1 MNTWSSGEAEW
12 SPVSAASVLQ
22 CLVAAAS
29 NKTKYMAKP
38 AVYDASAI
46 QALKGLEP
54 VRRMPGMYTH
64 TVHPLHVVQ
73 EAIDNAV
80 DEALA
85 GYGKKITVTVHKDGS
100 VEVEDEGRG
109 IPVDIH
115 PVEKKPAVEVAFT
128 MLHADGKFPRS
139 GDGVY
144 HISGG
149 LHGVGVAVSNALS
162 KRCEVTVFRDGQK
175 HTIAF
180 EGGELKQKLRSEKI
194 KERRTGTI
202 VRLWPDAKYFDSPN
216 IPLGELEHLVRSK
229 AYLLPGLTMVLD
241 IEGKD
246 KKTWKYERGMTQY
259 FDFMLAG
266 RELAAPLF
274 TGERFFDEKSL
285 TGISDIDPGEGA
297 SWAIGWVADGD
308 TFTDSH
314 VNLIP
319 TRSGGTHEAGF
330 RAGVFEALA
339 AFIDTR
345 ALAPKGVKVIADDL
359 WQRACF
365 TLSARI
371 VRTQFHGQTK
381 EKLTTRHAA
390 KLLEM
395 CVRDPFELWLSQHPE
410 EGKKIVELTIEQAL
424 ARLSKGKKVERKKS
438 SGIATLPGK
447 LVDCASGDVTRN
459 ELFLVEGDSAGGS
472 AKEARDK
479 ETQAIL
485 PLRGKVLNT
494 MSKDSRTVLANKE
507 LQAIATAIGVDP
519 HGSNDNPDLGGLRYG
534 KVVVM
539 TDADVDGGHI
549 QALLLTFFFM
559 HAPKLVG
566 AGHLYVAQPPLYKVE
581 VASQGKGK
589 PSRRLYCLDDDE
601 LAEVLAQL
609 RKENVRDG
617 SWEISRFKGLG
628 EMSPEQLWETT
639 MNPDTRR
646 LVRMEL
652 DAKELKKARAT
663 FELLMDSGEA
673 EGRRNWMREH
683 WKTVEA
689 DV

>member
-1 MNTWSSGEAEW
+1 
-12 SPVSAASVLQ
+12 
-22 CLVAAAS
+22 
-29 NKTKYMAKP
+29 MAKQP
-38 AVYDASAI
+38 AYDASAI

-64 TVHPLHVVQ
+64 TVHPLHIVQ

-80 DEALA
+80 DEAL
-85 GYGKKITVTVHKDGS
+85 GGHGNRISVRVFKDGS

-109 IPVDIH
+109 IPVDMH
-115 PVEKKPAVEVAFT
+115 PVEKRPAVEVAFG
-128 MLHADGKFPRS
+128 MLHAGGKFSRS
-139 GDGVY
+139 GAGVY

-162 KRCEVTVFRDGQK
+162 KRLEVTVYRDG
-175 HTIAF
+175 HRHSVAF
-180 EGGELKQKLRSEKI
+180 EGGELKQKLKSEKI
-194 KERRTGTI
+194 KGRRTGTV
-202 VRLWPDAKYFDSPN
+202 VRLWPDPKYFDAPG
-216 IPLGELEHLVRSK
+216 IPMAELEHLVRSK
-229 AYLLPGLTMVLD
+229 AYLLPGLTTVLEV
-241 IEGKD
+241 EGKES
-246 KKTWKYERGMTQY
+246 KSWNYERGMAQY

-266 RELAAPLF
+266 RELVAPLF
-274 TGERFFDEKSL
+274 SGERYFSE
-285 TGISDIDPGEGA
+285 TNIPDIEPGEGA
-297 SWAIGWVADGD
+297 AWAVGWVAEGEV
-308 TFTDSH
+308 FADSH

-330 RAGVFEALA
+330 RAGVFDALGAFMEA
-339 AFIDTR
+339 R
-345 ALAPKGVKVIADDL
+345 ALAPKGVKLIADDL
-359 WQRACF
+359 WARACF

-390 KLLEM
+390 RLLEL
-395 CVRDPFELWLSQHPE
+395 CVKDAFELWLNEHPE
-410 EGKKIVELTIEQAL
+410 QGKKIAELAVEQAM
-424 ARLSKGKKVERKKS
+424 ARLAKGKKVERKKS

-447 LVDCASGDVTRN
+447 LVDCASGDVSRN

-479 ETQAIL
+479 EAQALL

-519 HGSNDNPDLGGLRYG
+519 HGPDDAPDLSGLRYG
-534 KVVVM
+534 KVILM

-559 HAPKLVG
+559 HAPKLVE
-566 AGHLYVAQPPLYKVE
+566 AGHVYVARPPLFKVE
-581 VASQGKGK
+581 VPAQGKGK
-589 PSRRLYCLDDDE
+589 PPRRLYCLDEEE
-601 LAEVLAQL
+601 LEEALAAL
-609 RKENVRDG
+609 KKEKVKEG

-646 LVRMEL
+646 LVRMQLE
-652 DAKELKKARAT
+652 ASQLKQARQT

-683 WKTVEA
+683 WKSVEA

>member
-1 MNTWSSGEAEW
+1 
-12 SPVSAASVLQ
+12 
-22 CLVAAAS
+22 
-29 NKTKYMAKP
+29 MARRQ
-38 AVYDASAI
+38 VYDASAI

-73 EAIDNAV
+73 EVIDNAI
-80 DEALA
+80 DEALG
-85 GYGKKITVTVHKDGS
+85 GYGKRITVSVFKDGS
-100 VEVEDEGRG
+100 VEVADEGRG
-109 IPVDIH
+109 IPVDMH
-115 PVEKKPAVEVAFT
+115 PVEKKPAVEVAFS
-128 MLHADGKFPRS
+128 MLHAGGKFAKS
-139 GDGVY
+139 GEGVY

-162 KRCEVTVFRDGQK
+162 KRLEVSVFRGGHK
-175 HTIAF
+175 HTLAF
-180 EGGELKQKLRSEKI
+180 EGGELKQKLKSERARD
-194 KERRTGTI
+194 RRATGTV
-202 VRLWPDAKYFDSPN
+202 VRLWPDPKYFDSPS
-216 IPLGELEHLVRSK
+216 IPMAELEHLVRSK
-229 AYLLPGLTMVLD
+229 AYLLPGLTTVLRV
-241 IEGKD
+241 EGKED
-246 KKTWKYERGMTQY
+246 KTWKYERGMAQY
-259 FDFMLAG
+259 FEFMLAG
-266 RELAAPLF
+266 RVLVAPLF
-274 TGERFFDEKSL
+274 AGERFFDDKAAAEF
-285 TGISDIDPGEGA
+285 SDIEPGEGA
-297 SWAIGWVADGD
+297 AWALGWVSEGE
-308 TFTDSH
+308 TFADSH

-330 RAGVFEALA
+330 RAGIFDAVVAFMETRGLA
-339 AFIDTR
+339 Q
-345 ALAPKGVKVIADDL
+345 KGVKLIADDV
-359 WQRACF
+359 WSRACF

-390 KLLEM
+390 KLLEA
-395 CVRDPFELWLSQHPE
+395 CVQDAFELWLNQHPDD
-410 EGKKIVELTIEQAL
+410 GKKIVELAIEQAMN
-424 ARLSKGKKVERKKS
+424 RLSRGKKVERKKS

-447 LVDCASGDVTRN
+447 LVDCASGDVARN

-479 ETQAIL
+479 ESQAIL
-485 PLRGKVLNT
+485 PLRGKVLNS

-519 HGSNDNPDLGGLRYG
+519 HGAGDAPDLSGLRYG

-549 QALLLTFFFM
+549 QALLLTFFFT
-559 HAPKLVG
+559 HCPKLVET
-566 AGHLYVAQPPLYKVE
+566 GHLYVAQPPLYKVE
-581 VASQGKGK
+581 VPAQGKGK
-589 PSRRLYCLDDDE
+589 PARRLYCLDDDE
-601 LAEVLAQL
+601 LEEVLEQL
-609 RKENVRDG
+609 KKEKVREG

-646 LVRMEL
+646 LVRMQL
-652 DAKELKKARAT
+652 DAADIKKARET
-663 FELLMDSGEA
+663 FELLMDAGEA

>member
-1 MNTWSSGEAEW
+1 
-12 SPVSAASVLQ
+12 
-22 CLVAAAS
+22 
-29 NKTKYMAKP
+29 MAKQ
-38 AVYDASAI
+38 VYDASAI

-64 TVHPLHVVQ
+64 TIHPLHIVQ
-73 EAIDNAV
+73 EAIDNAI

-85 GYGKKITVTVHKDGS
+85 GFGKRITVSVFKDGS
-100 VEVEDEGRG
+100 YQVEDEGRG
-109 IPVDIH
+109 VPVDMH

-128 MLHADGKFPRS
+128 MLHAGGKFAKS
-139 GDGVY
+139 GDAVY
-144 HISGG
+144 HVSGG

-162 KRCEVTVFRDGQK
+162 TRCEVTVYRNGQK
-175 HTIAF
+175 HTVAF
-180 EGGELKQKLRSEKI
+180 ADGELRQKLKSEKA
-194 KERRTGTI
+194 KDARRTGTV

-216 IPLGELEHLVRSK
+216 VPLAELEHLVRSK
-229 AYLLPGLTMVLD
+229 AYLLPGLTTELKV
-241 IEGKD
+241 EGRED
-246 KKTWKYERGMTQY
+246 RSWRYERGMAQY

-266 RELAAPLF
+266 RELVAPLF
-274 TGERFFDEKSL
+274 AGEKHFDEKTAAEL
-285 TGISDIDPGEGA
+285 ADIEAGEGA
-297 SWAIGWVADGD
+297 AWAIGWVTDGD
-308 TFTDSH
+308 VFADSH

-330 RAGVFEALA
+330 RNGIFDALV
-339 AFIDTR
+339 AFMDTR
-345 ALAPKGVKVIADDL
+345 SLTPKGVKLIADDL
-359 WQRACF
+359 WSRACF

-381 EKLTTRHAA
+381 EKLTTRHAS
-390 KLLEM
+390 KLLEL
-395 CVRDPFELWLSQHPE
+395 CVHDAFELWLSQHPD
-410 EGKKIVELTIEQAL
+410 EGRKIVDLAIEQAM
-424 ARLSKGKKVERKKS
+424 ARLSRGKKYERKKS
-438 SGIATLPGK
+438 SGVATLPGK
-447 LVDCASGDVTRN
+447 LVDCASDDTSRN

-472 AKEARDK
+472 AKEARNK
-479 ETQAIL
+479 ETQAVL

-494 MSKDSRTVLANKE
+494 MSKDARTVLANKE

-519 HGSNDNPDLGGLRYG
+519 HGAADQPDLSGLRYG
-534 KVVVM
+534 KIVLM

-559 HAPKLVG
+559 HAPRLVELG
-566 AGHLYVAQPPLYKVE
+566 RVHVAQPPLYKIE
-581 VASQGKGK
+581 VPAQGKGR
-589 PSRRLYCLDDDE
+589 PARRVYCLDDDE
-601 LAEVLAQL
+601 LDEALGAL
-609 RKENVRDG
+609 RKEKVKEG

-646 LVRMEL
+646 LVRMQL
-652 DAKELKKARAT
+652 DPAHLPKVRLT

-689 DV
+689 DI

>member
-1 MNTWSSGEAEW
+1 
-12 SPVSAASVLQ
+12 
-22 CLVAAAS
+22 
-29 NKTKYMAKP
+29 MAKQQ
-38 AVYDASAI
+38 VYDASAI

-64 TVHPLHVVQ
+64 TVHPLHIMQ

-85 GYGKKITVTVHKDGS
+85 GYGKKITVTLRKDGS
-100 VEVEDEGRG
+100 IEVEDEGRG
-109 IPVDIH
+109 IPVDMH

-128 MLHADGKFPRS
+128 MLHAGGKFSRS

-162 KRCEVTVFRDGQK
+162 RRCEVTVFRGNEK

-180 EGGELKQKLRSEKI
+180 EGGELKNKLKSEKS
-194 KERRTGTI
+194 KEKKTGTV
-202 VRLWPDAKYFDSPN
+202 VRLWPDPKYFDSPN
-216 IPLGELEHLVRSK
+216 IPMHELEHLVRSK
-229 AYLLPGLTMVLD
+229 AYLLPGLTMALEV
-241 IEGKD
+241 EGKQ
-246 KKTWKYERGMTQY
+246 TRLWKYERGMAQY
-259 FDFMLAG
+259 FEMMLDG
-266 RELAAPLF
+266 REMVAPLF
-274 TGERFFDEKSL
+274 TGEKYFDDKTQL
-285 TGISDIDPGEGA
+285 TDIEPGEGA
-297 SWAIGWVADGD
+297 SWAIGWVGEGEIFA
-308 TFTDSH
+308 DSH

-330 RAGVFEALA
+330 RSGIFEALG
-339 AFIDTR
+339 AFMDTR
-345 ALAPKGVKVIADDL
+345 GLAPKGVKLIPDDL

-390 KLLEM
+390 KLLEL
-395 CVRDPFELWLSQHPE
+395 CVRDAFELWLNEHPDD
-410 EGKKIVELTIEQAL
+410 GKKIVELAVEQAM

-447 LVDCASGDVTRN
+447 LVDCASGDVSRN

-479 ETQAIL
+479 DTQAIL

-519 HGSNDNPDLGGLRYG
+519 HSSEDKVELNGLRYG
-534 KVVVM
+534 KVIVM

-559 HAPKLVG
+559 HAPRLVES
-566 AGHLYVAQPPLYKVE
+566 GHLYVAMPPLYKIE
-581 VASQGKGK
+581 VPGQGKGK
-589 PSRRLYCLDDDE
+589 PARRLYCLDDDE
-601 LAEVLAQL
+601 LDEALATL
-609 RKENVRDG
+609 KKEKVKEG

-646 LVRMEL
+646 LVRMVL
-652 DAKELKKARAT
+652 DAKEIKKVRET
-663 FELLMDSGEA
+663 FEKLMDASEA

>member
-1 MNTWSSGEAEW
+1 
-12 SPVSAASVLQ
+12 
-22 CLVAAAS
+22 
-29 NKTKYMAKP
+29 MAKQP
-38 AVYDASAI
+38 VYDASAI

-64 TVHPLHVVQ
+64 TVHPLHIMQ

-85 GYGKKITVTVHKDGS
+85 GFGRRITVTLRKDGS
-100 VEVEDEGRG
+100 IEVEDEGRG
-109 IPVDIH
+109 IPVDMH

-128 MLHADGKFPRS
+128 MLHAGGKFSRS

-162 KRCEVTVFRDGQK
+162 RRCEVTVFRGNDR

-180 EGGELKQKLRSEKI
+180 EGGELSQKLKTEKTKEKRS
-194 KERRTGTI
+194 GTS
-202 VRLWPDAKYFDSPN
+202 VRLWPDPKYFDSPN
-216 IPLGELEHLVRSK
+216 VPLAEVEHLVRSK
-229 AYLLPGLTMVLD
+229 AYLLPGLTMVLNV
-241 IEGKD
+241 EGKEA
-246 KKTWKYERGMTQY
+246 KTWRYERGMEQY
-259 FDFMLAG
+259 FEMMLAE
-266 RELAAPLF
+266 RELIAPLF
-274 TGERFFDEKSL
+274 TGERFFKESN
-285 TGISDIDPGEGA
+285 IPEIESGEGA
-297 SWAIGWVADGD
+297 SWAIGWVADGEV
-308 TFTDSH
+308 FADSH

-330 RAGVFEALA
+330 RSGIFEALA
-339 AFIDTR
+339 AFMDTR
-345 ALAPKGVKVIADDL
+345 GLAPKGVKLIAEDL

-390 KLLEM
+390 KLLEL
-395 CVRDPFELWLSQHPE
+395 CVRDAFELWLNEHPE
-410 EGKKIVELTIEQAL
+410 EGRKIVELAIEQAL

-447 LVDCASGDVTRN
+447 LVDCASGDVARN

-519 HGSNDNPDLGGLRYG
+519 HSAETEVDLSGIRYG

-559 HAPKLVG
+559 HAPRLVER
-566 AGHLYVAQPPLYKVE
+566 GHLYVAMPPLYKIE
-581 VASQGKGK
+581 VPGQGKGK
-589 PSRRLYCLDDDE
+589 PARRVYCLDDDE
-601 LAEVLAQL
+601 LEEALATL
-609 RKENVRDG
+609 KKEKVKEG

-646 LVRMEL
+646 LVRMQL
-652 DAKELKKARAT
+652 DPKEIKNIRKK
-663 FELLMDSGEA
+663 FELLMDAGEA
-673 EGRRNWMREH
+673 EGRRDWMREH

-689 DV
+689 DI

>member
-1 MNTWSSGEAEW
+1 
-12 SPVSAASVLQ
+12 
-22 CLVAAAS
+22 
-29 NKTKYMAKP
+29 MAKQP
-38 AVYDASAI
+38 VYDASAI

-64 TVHPLHVVQ
+64 TVHPLHIVQ

-85 GYGKKITVTVHKDGS
+85 GYGKKITVTVRKDGS

-109 IPVDIH
+109 IPVDMH

-128 MLHADGKFPRS
+128 MLHAGGKFSRS

-162 KRCEVTVFRDGQK
+162 RRCEVVVFRNAEK
-175 HTIAF
+175 HSIAF
-180 EGGELKQKLRSEKI
+180 EGGELAQKLKSEKA
-194 KERRTGTI
+194 KEKRTGTV
-202 VRLWPDAKYFDSPN
+202 VRLWPDPKYFDSPN
-216 IPLGELEHLVRSK
+216 IPLAELEHLVRSK
-229 AYLLPGLTMVLD
+229 AYLLPGLTMVLA
-241 IEGKD
+241 IEGREA
-246 KKTWKYERGMTQY
+246 KTWRYERGMVQY
-259 FDFMLAG
+259 FEMMLAG
-266 RELAAPLF
+266 RELVAPLF
-274 TGERFFDEKSL
+274 TGERFFRESN
-285 TGISDIDPGEGA
+285 IPEIEPGEGA
-297 SWAIGWVADGD
+297 AWAIGWVAEGD
-308 TFTDSH
+308 VFADSH

-330 RAGVFEALA
+330 RAGIFEALA
-339 AFIDTR
+339 AFMDTR
-345 ALAPKGVKVIADDL
+345 GLAPKGVKLIAEDL
-359 WQRACF
+359 WGRACF

-390 KLLEM
+390 KLLEL
-395 CVRDPFELWLSQHPE
+395 CVRDAFELWLNEHPE
-410 EGKKIVELTIEQAL
+410 EGKRIVELAIEQAM

-447 LVDCASGDVTRN
+447 LVDCASGDVVRN

-479 ETQAIL
+479 ETQAVL

-519 HGSNDNPDLGGLRYG
+519 HGADAEADLAGLRYG

-559 HAPKLVG
+559 HVPKLVER
-566 AGHLYVAQPPLYKVE
+566 GHLYVAMPPLYKVE
-581 VASQGKGK
+581 VPGQGKGR
-589 PSRRLYCLDDDE
+589 PARRLYCLDDDE
-601 LAEVLAQL
+601 LEEALAAL
-609 RKENVRDG
+609 RKEKVKEG
-617 SWEISRFKGLG
+617 AWEISRFKGLG

-646 LVRMEL
+646 LVRMQL
-652 DAKELKKARAT
+652 DARQIQEARKT
-663 FELLMDSGEA
+663 FELLMDSSEA
-673 EGRRNWMREH
+673 EGRRNWMRAH

>member
-1 MNTWSSGEAEW
+1 
-12 SPVSAASVLQ
+12 
-22 CLVAAAS
+22 
-29 NKTKYMAKP
+29 MAKP

-64 TVHPLHVVQ
+64 TVHPLHIVQ
-73 EAIDNAV
+73 EVIDNAV
-80 DEALA
+80 DEALS
-85 GYGKKITVTVHKDGS
+85 GFGKKITVSVHKDGS

-109 IPVDIH
+109 IPVDMH
-115 PVEKKPAVEVAFT
+115 KEEKKPAVEVAFS
-128 MLHADGKFPRS
+128 MLHAGGKFSRS

-180 EGGELKQKLRSEKI
+180 EGGELKNKLRSEKI

-202 VRLWPDAKYFDSPN
+202 VRLWPDPKYFDSAH
-216 IPLGELEHLVRSK
+216 IPMAELEHLVRSK
-229 AYLLPGLTMVLD
+229 AYLLPGLTMVLEV
-241 IEGKD
+241 EGKER
-246 KKTWKYERGMTQY
+246 KTWKYERGMAQY
-259 FDFMLAG
+259 FEFMLQG
-266 RELAAPLF
+266 RELVAPMF
-274 TGERFFDEKSL
+274 TGEKYFQQ
-285 TGISDIDPGEGA
+285 SDIAEIEPGEGA
-297 SWAIGWVADGD
+297 AWALGWVADGD
-308 TFTDSH
+308 VFAESH

-330 RAGVFEALA
+330 RSGIFEALS

-345 ALAPKGVKVIADDL
+345 ALAPKGVKIIADDV

-395 CVRDPFELWLSQHPE
+395 CVRDAFELWLNQHPD
-410 EGKKIVELTIEQAL
+410 EGKKIVELAIEQAM

-447 LVDCASGDVTRN
+447 LVECASGDVTRN

-479 ETQAIL
+479 ETQAVL

-507 LQAIATAIGVDP
+507 LQATAIGVDP
-519 HGSNDNPDLGGLRYG
+519 HGVDDTVDLNGIRYG
-534 KVVVM
+534 KVIIM

-559 HAPKLVG
+559 HAPRLVE
-566 AGHLYVAQPPLYKVE
+566 AGHLFVAQPPLYKVE
-581 VASQGKGK
+581 VPSQGKGK
-589 PSRRLYCLDDDE
+589 PARRLYCLDDDE

-609 RKENVRDG
+609 KKEGVKE

-628 EMSPEQLWETT
+628 E
-639 MNPDTRR
+639 
-646 LVRMEL
+646 
-652 DAKELKKARAT
+652 
-663 FELLMDSGEA
+663 
-673 EGRRNWMREH
+673 
-683 WKTVEA
+683 
-689 DV
+689 

>member
-1 MNTWSSGEAEW
+1 
-12 SPVSAASVLQ
+12 
-22 CLVAAAS
+22 
-29 NKTKYMAKP
+29 MAKQQ
-38 AVYDASAI
+38 VYDASAI

-64 TVHPLHVVQ
+64 TVHPLHIIQ

-85 GYGKKITVTVHKDGS
+85 GFGKRITVSVFKDGS
-100 VEVEDEGRG
+100 VQVEDEGRG
-109 IPVDIH
+109 IPVDMH
-115 PVEKKPAVEVAFT
+115 KEERKPAVEVAFS
-128 MLHADGKFPRS
+128 MLHAGGKFSRS

-162 KRCEVTVFRDGQK
+162 KRCEVIVYRNLEK
-175 HTIAF
+175 HSIAF
-180 EGGELKQKLRSEKI
+180 EGGELKNKLKSEKT
-194 KERRTGTI
+194 KDKRSGTV
-202 VRLWPDAKYFDSPN
+202 VRLWPDPKYFDSPN
-216 IPLGELEHLVRSK
+216 IPMNELEHLVRSK
-229 AYLLPGLTMVLD
+229 AYLLPGLTMALEV
-241 IEGKD
+241 EGKQT
-246 KKTWKYERGMTQY
+246 KLWKYERGMAQY
-259 FDFMLAG
+259 FEFMLDG
-266 RELAAPLF
+266 RELVAPLF
-274 TGERFFDEKSL
+274 SGERFFDEKSL
-285 TGISDIDPGEGA
+285 SGITDVEPGEGA
-297 SWAIGWVADGD
+297 SWAIGWVAEGD
-308 TFTDSH
+308 IFADSH

-330 RAGVFEALA
+330 RGGIFEALG
-339 AFIDTR
+339 AFMEAR
-345 ALAPKGVKVIADDL
+345 ALAPKGVKLIPDDL

-390 KLLEM
+390 RLMEM
-395 CVRDPFELWLSQHPE
+395 CVKDAFELWLNEHVD
-410 EGKKIVELTIEQAL
+410 EGKKIVELAVEQAM
-424 ARLSKGKKVERKKS
+424 ARLAKGKKVERKKS

-447 LVDCASGDVTRN
+447 LVDCASGDISRN

-479 ETQAIL
+479 ETQALL

-519 HGSNDNPDLGGLRYG
+519 HSSEEKADLAGLRYG
-534 KVVVM
+534 KVIVM

-559 HAPKLVG
+559 HAPKLVETG
-566 AGHLYVAQPPLYKVE
+566 RIYVSQAPLFKVE
-581 VASQGKGK
+581 VPSQGKGK
-589 PSRRLYCLDDDE
+589 PQRRLYCLDDDE
-601 LAEVLAQL
+601 LEEVLNQL
-609 RKENVRDG
+609 KKEKVKDG

-639 MNPDTRR
+639 MNPDARR

-652 DAKELKKARAT
+652 SFKNFAKVKET
-663 FELLMDSGEA
+663 FEKLMDAGEA
-673 EGRRNWMREH
+673 EERRNWMREH

-689 DV
+689 DI

>member
-1 MNTWSSGEAEW
+1 
-12 SPVSAASVLQ
+12 
-22 CLVAAAS
+22 
-29 NKTKYMAKP
+29 
-38 AVYDASAI
+38 
-46 QALKGLEP
+46 
-54 VRRMPGMYTH
+54 MPGMYTH
-64 TVHPLHVVQ
+64 TVHPLHIMQ

-85 GYGKKITVTVHKDGS
+85 GFGRRITVTLRKDGS
-100 VEVEDEGRG
+100 IEVEDEGRG

-128 MLHADGKFPRS
+128 MLHAGGKFSRS

-162 KRCEVTVFRDGQK
+162 RRCEVTVFRGNDR

-180 EGGELKQKLRSEKI
+180 EGGELSQKLKTEKTKEKRS
-194 KERRTGTI
+194 GTS
-202 VRLWPDAKYFDSPN
+202 VRLWPDPKYFDSPN
-216 IPLGELEHLVRSK
+216 VPLAEVEHLVRSK
-229 AYLLPGLTMVLD
+229 AYLLPGLTMVLNV
-241 IEGKD
+241 EGKEA
-246 KKTWKYERGMTQY
+246 KTWRYERGMEQY
-259 FDFMLAG
+259 FEMMLAE
-266 RELAAPLF
+266 RELIAPLF
-274 TGERFFDEKSL
+274 TGERFFKES
-285 TGISDIDPGEGA
+285 TIPEIESGEGA
-297 SWAIGWVADGD
+297 SWAIGWVADGEV
-308 TFTDSH
+308 FADSH

-330 RAGVFEALA
+330 RSGIFEALA
-339 AFIDTR
+339 AFMDTR
-345 ALAPKGVKVIADDL
+345 GLAPKGVKLIAEDL

-390 KLLEM
+390 KLLEL
-395 CVRDPFELWLSQHPE
+395 CVRDAFELWLNEHPE
-410 EGKKIVELTIEQAL
+410 EGRKIVELAIEQAL

-447 LVDCASGDVTRN
+447 LVDCASGDVARN

-519 HGSNDNPDLGGLRYG
+519 HSAETEVDLSGIRYG

-559 HAPKLVG
+559 HAPRLVER
-566 AGHLYVAQPPLYKVE
+566 GHLYVAMPPLYKIE
-581 VASQGKGK
+581 VPGQGKGK
-589 PSRRLYCLDDDE
+589 PARRVYCLDDDE
-601 LAEVLAQL
+601 LEEALATL
-609 RKENVRDG
+609 KKEKVKEG

-646 LVRMEL
+646 LVRMQL
-652 DAKELKKARAT
+652 DPKEIKNIRKK
-663 FELLMDSGEA
+663 FELLMDAGEA
-673 EGRRNWMREH
+673 EGRRDWMREH

-689 DV
+689 DI

>member
-1 MNTWSSGEAEW
+1 
-12 SPVSAASVLQ
+12 
-22 CLVAAAS
+22 
-29 NKTKYMAKP
+29 MAKP
-38 AVYDASAI
+38 QIYDASAI

-64 TVHPLHVVQ
+64 TVHPLHIVQ

-85 GYGKKITVTVHKDGS
+85 GYGKRITVSVFKDGS
-100 VEVEDEGRG
+100 FQVEDEGRG
-109 IPVDIH
+109 IPVDMH

-128 MLHADGKFPRS
+128 MLHAGGKFSRS

-149 LHGVGVAVSNALS
+149 LHGVGVSVSNALS
-162 KRCEVTVFRDGQK
+162 RRCEVVVFRESHK
-175 HTIAF
+175 HTITF
-180 EGGELKQKLRSEKI
+180 EGGELKNKLKSEKA
-194 KERRTGTI
+194 KNKRSGTL
-202 VRLWPDAKYFDSPN
+202 VRLWPDPKYFDSPN
-216 IPLGELEHLVRSK
+216 IPMNELEHLVRSK
-229 AYLLPGLTMVLD
+229 AYLLPGLTMVLEV
-241 IEGKD
+241 EGKQNRV
-246 KKTWKYERGMTQY
+246 WKYERGMAQY
-259 FDFMLAG
+259 FEFMLDG
-266 RELAAPLF
+266 RELVAPLF

-285 TGISDIDPGEGA
+285 SGVTDIEPGEGA
-297 SWAIGWVADGD
+297 SWAIGWVAEGD
-308 TFTDSH
+308 IFADSH

-330 RAGVFEALA
+330 RAGIFEALS
-339 AFIDTR
+339 AFMDGR
-345 ALAPKGVKVIADDL
+345 GLAPKGVKLIPDDL

-390 KLLEM
+390 RLLEM
-395 CVRDPFELWLSQHPE
+395 CVRDAFELWLNEHVD
-410 EGKKIVELTIEQAL
+410 EGTRIVELAIEQAM
-424 ARLSKGKKVERKKS
+424 ARLAKGKKVERKKS

-447 LVDCASGDVTRN
+447 LVDCASGDISRN

-479 ETQAIL
+479 ETQALL
-485 PLRGKVLNT
+485 PLRGKVLNS

-519 HGSNDNPDLGGLRYG
+519 HSSEEKAEIGGLRYG
-534 KVVVM
+534 KIIVM

-559 HAPKLVG
+559 HAPRLVE

-581 VASQGKGK
+581 VPGQGKGR
-589 PSRRLYCLDDDE
+589 PARRLYCLDDDE
-601 LAEVLAQL
+601 LEERLASL
-609 RKENVRDG
+609 KKEKVKEG

-639 MNPDTRR
+639 MNPDARR
-646 LVRMEL
+646 LIRMEFSAKNFSK
-652 DAKELKKARAT
+652 AKET
-663 FELLMDSGEA
+663 FEKLMDAGEA
-673 EGRRNWMREH
+673 EERRNWMREH
-683 WKTVEA
+683 WKSVEA

>member
-1 MNTWSSGEAEW
+1 MA
-12 SPVSAASVLQ
+12 
-22 CLVAAAS
+22 
-29 NKTKYMAKP
+29 TKQ

-64 TVHPLHVVQ
+64 TVHPLHIVQ

-85 GYGKKITVTVHKDGS
+85 GYGKKISVALRKDGS
-100 VEVEDEGRG
+100 VEVTDEGRG
-109 IPVDIH
+109 VPVDLH
-115 PVEKKPAVEVAFT
+115 KEENKPAVEVAFT
-128 MLHADGKFPRS
+128 MLHAGGKFSRS

-144 HISGG
+144 HLSGG

-162 KRCEVTVFRDGQK
+162 KRCEVVVYRNSER

-180 EGGELKQKLRSEKI
+180 EGGELKEKLKSEKI
-194 KERRTGTI
+194 KEKRSGTV
-202 VRLWPDAKYFDSPN
+202 VRLWPDPKYFDSPN
-216 IPLGELEHLVRSK
+216 IPVAELEHLVRSK
-229 AYLLPGLTMVLD
+229 AYLLPGLTTVLSV
-241 IEGKD
+241 EGKD
-246 KKTWKYERGMTQY
+246 TKSWKYERGMAQY
-259 FDFMLAG
+259 FEFRLDG
-266 RELAAPLF
+266 RELVAPLF
-274 TGERFFDEKSL
+274 TGERFFQESN
-285 TGISDIDPGEGA
+285 IPEVEPGEGA
-297 SWAIGWVADGD
+297 SWAIGWVADGEV
-308 TFTDSH
+308 FADSH

-330 RAGVFEALA
+330 RSGIFEALA
-339 AFIDTR
+339 AFMDTR

-390 KLLEM
+390 RLLEL
-395 CVRDPFELWLSQHPE
+395 CVRDAFELWLNEHPE
-410 EGKKIVELTIEQAL
+410 EGSRIVALAIEQAM

-447 LVDCASGDVTRN
+447 LVDCASGDIARN

-479 ETQAIL
+479 ETQALL

-494 MSKDSRTVLANKE
+494 MSKDSRTVLSNKE

-519 HGSNDNPDLGGLRYG
+519 HSSEEQVDMSGLRYG

-559 HAPKLVG
+559 HAPRLVET
-566 AGHLYVAQPPLYKVE
+566 GHLYVAMPPLYKIE
-581 VASQGKGK
+581 VPAQGKGK
-589 PSRRLYCLDDDE
+589 PQRRLYCLDDDE

-609 RKENVRDG
+609 KKEKVKDG

-646 LVRMEL
+646 LVRMQL
-652 DAKELKKARAT
+652 DAKQTKTARET

>member
-1 MNTWSSGEAEW
+1 
-12 SPVSAASVLQ
+12 
-22 CLVAAAS
+22 
-29 NKTKYMAKP
+29 MAKQ

-85 GYGKKITVTVHKDGS
+85 GHGKRITVTVRKDGS

-109 IPVDIH
+109 VPVDMH
-115 PVEKKPAVEVAFT
+115 AEEKKPAVEVAFT
-128 MLHADGKFPRS
+128 MLHAGGKFSRS
-139 GDGVY
+139 GEGVY

-162 KRCEVTVFRDGQK
+162 RRCEVTVYRDGQK
-175 HTIAF
+175 HSIAF
-180 EGGELKQKLRSEKI
+180 EGGELKQKLKSEKS
-194 KERRTGTI
+194 KEKRTGTV
-202 VRLWPDAKYFDSPN
+202 VRLWPDPKYFDSPN
-216 IPLGELEHLVRSK
+216 IPMAELEHLVRSK
-229 AYLLPGLTMVLD
+229 AYLLPGLTTVLEV
-241 IEGKD
+241 EGKE
-246 KKTWKYERGMTQY
+246 KKTWKYERGMAQY
-259 FDFMLAG
+259 FDFMLQG

-274 TGERFFDEKSL
+274 AGEKIFDEKAAAEHAE
-285 TGISDIDPGEGA
+285 IEAGEGA
-297 SWAIGWVADGD
+297 AWAIGWVAEGEV
-308 TFTDSH
+308 FADSH

-330 RAGVFEALA
+330 RSGVFEALA
-339 AFIDTR
+339 AFMETR
-345 ALAPKGVKVIADDL
+345 ALAPKGVKLIADDL
-359 WQRACF
+359 FQRACF

-371 VRTQFHGQTK
+371 VRVQFHGQTK

-390 KLLEM
+390 KLLEL
-395 CVRDPFELWLSQHPE
+395 CVRDAFELWLSEHPE
-410 EGKKIVELTIEQAL
+410 DGKRIAELAVEQAMSRL
-424 ARLSKGKKVERKKS
+424 ARGKKVERKKS

-447 LVDCASGDVTRN
+447 LVDCASGEVARN

-479 ETQAIL
+479 ESQAVL

-519 HGSNDNPDLGGLRYG
+519 HGAEDSVDLSGIRYG
-534 KVVVM
+534 KVIVM

-559 HAPKLVG
+559 HAPKLVER
-566 AGHLYVAQPPLYKVE
+566 GHLYVAQPPLYKLE
-581 VASQGKGK
+581 VPGQGKGR
-589 PSRRLYCLDDDE
+589 PARRIYCLDDDE
-601 LAEVLAQL
+601 MEEAIGQL
-609 RKENVRDG
+609 KKEKVRDG
-617 SWEISRFKGLG
+617 AWEISRFKGLG

-646 LVRMEL
+646 LVRMQL
-652 DAKELKKARAT
+652 DSKQMKKARET

-683 WKTVEA
+683 WKSVEA

>member
-1 MNTWSSGEAEW
+1 
-12 SPVSAASVLQ
+12 
-22 CLVAAAS
+22 
-29 NKTKYMAKP
+29 MAKQS
-38 AVYDASAI
+38 VYDASAI

-64 TVHPLHVVQ
+64 TVHPLHIAQ

-85 GYGKKITVTVHKDGS
+85 GHGKRIYVRVFKDGS

-109 IPVDIH
+109 IPVDMH
-115 PVEKKPAVEVAFT
+115 PVEKKPAVEVAFG
-128 MLHADGKFPRS
+128 MLHAGGKFSRS
-139 GDGVY
+139 GEGVY

-162 KRCEVTVFRDGQK
+162 RRLEVTVFRDGQK

-180 EGGELKQKLRSEKI
+180 EGGELKQKLKSEKA
-194 KERRTGTI
+194 KDRRTGTV
-202 VRLWPDAKYFDSPN
+202 VRLWPDPKYFDSPN
-216 IPLGELEHLVRSK
+216 IPMAELEHLVRSK
-229 AYLLPGLTMVLD
+229 AYLLPGLTTVLEV
-241 IEGKD
+241 EGKE
-246 KKTWKYERGMTQY
+246 KKNWKYERGMTQY

-266 RELAAPLF
+266 RELVAPLF
-274 TGERFFDEKSL
+274 TGERYFRESN
-285 TGISDIDPGEGA
+285 IPDIEPGEGA
-297 SWAIGWVADGD
+297 SWAVGWVADGEV
-308 TFTDSH
+308 FADSH

-330 RAGVFEALA
+330 RAGIFEALA
-339 AFIDTR
+339 AFMDTR
-345 ALAPKGVKVIADDL
+345 ALAPKGVKLVADDV
-359 WQRACF
+359 WARACF

-390 KLLEM
+390 KLLEL
-395 CVRDPFELWLSQHPE
+395 CVKDAFELWLNEHPE
-410 EGKKIVELTIEQAL
+410 DGKKIAELAIEQAM
-424 ARLSKGKKVERKKS
+424 ARLAKGKKVERKKS

-479 ETQAIL
+479 ESQAIL

-519 HGSNDNPDLGGLRYG
+519 HGPDDAPDLSGLRYG
-534 KVVVM
+534 KVILM

-559 HAPKLVG
+559 HAPKLVE
-566 AGHLYVAQPPLYKVE
+566 AGHVYVAQPPLFKVE
-581 VASQGKGK
+581 VPAQGKGK
-589 PSRRLYCLDDDE
+589 PARRLYCLDEDE
-601 LAEVLAQL
+601 LDEALASL
-609 RKENVRDG
+609 RKDKVKEG

-646 LVRMEL
+646 LVRMQLE
-652 DAKELKKARAT
+652 AKQLKKARQT

>member
-1 MNTWSSGEAEW
+1 
-12 SPVSAASVLQ
+12 
-22 CLVAAAS
+22 
-29 NKTKYMAKP
+29 MAKQQ
-38 AVYDASAI
+38 VYDASAI

-64 TVHPLHVVQ
+64 TIHPLHIVQ
-73 EAIDNAV
+73 EAIDNAI

-85 GYGKKITVTVHKDGS
+85 GFGKKITVIVRKDGS

-109 IPVDIH
+109 IPVDLH
-115 PVEKKPAVEVAFT
+115 KEEKKPAVEVAFT
-128 MLHADGKFPRS
+128 MLHAGGKFSRS

-180 EGGELKQKLRSEKI
+180 EGGELKNKLKSERI
-194 KERRTGTI
+194 KEKRTGTI
-202 VRLWPDAKYFDSPN
+202 VRLWPDPKYFDSPN
-216 IPLGELEHLVRSK
+216 IPLVELEHLVRSK
-229 AYLLPGLTMVLD
+229 AYLLPGLTMVLA

-246 KKTWKYERGMTQY
+246 TKQWKYERGMLQY
-259 FDFMLAG
+259 FDMMLSG
-266 RELAAPLF
+266 RELVAPMF
-274 TGERFFDEKSL
+274 SGEKFFQQTDVAE
-285 TGISDIDPGEGA
+285 IEPGEGA
-297 SWAIGWVADGD
+297 AWAIGWVADGEV
-308 TFTDSH
+308 FAESH

-330 RAGVFEALA
+330 RAGIFEALS

-345 ALAPKGVKVIADDL
+345 ALAPKGVKVIAEDL
-359 WQRACF
+359 WQRTCF

-371 VRTQFHGQTK
+371 VRVQFHGQTK

-395 CVRDPFELWLSQHPE
+395 CVRDPFELWLNQHPD

-447 LVDCASGDVTRN
+447 LVDCASGDVARN

-479 ETQAIL
+479 ETQAVL

-519 HGSNDNPDLGGLRYG
+519 HGPDDPVDLSGIRYG
-534 KVVVM
+534 KIIVM

-559 HAPKLVG
+559 HAPKLV
-566 AGHLYVAQPPLYKVE
+566 ASGHLFVAQPPLYKVE
-581 VASQGKGK
+581 VPGQGKGK
-589 PSRRLYCLDDDE
+589 PARRVYCLDDDE

-609 RKENVRDG
+609 KKEGVKDA

-646 LVRMEL
+646 LVRMDL

-689 DV
+689 DVYEKEVPCRPRKRA

>member
-1 MNTWSSGEAEW
+1 
-12 SPVSAASVLQ
+12 
-22 CLVAAAS
+22 
-29 NKTKYMAKP
+29 MAKQQ
-38 AVYDASAI
+38 VYDASAI

-64 TVHPLHVVQ
+64 TIHPLHIVQ
-73 EAIDNAV
+73 EAIDNAI

-85 GYGKKITVTVHKDGS
+85 GFGKKITVIVRKDGS

-109 IPVDIH
+109 IPVDLH
-115 PVEKKPAVEVAFT
+115 KEEKKPAVEVAFT
-128 MLHADGKFPRS
+128 MLHAGGKFSRS

-180 EGGELKQKLRSEKI
+180 EGGDLKNKLKSERI
-194 KERRTGTI
+194 KEKRTGTI
-202 VRLWPDAKYFDSPN
+202 VRLWPDPKYFDSPN
-216 IPLGELEHLVRSK
+216 IPLAELEHLVRSK
-229 AYLLPGLTMVLD
+229 AYLLPGLTMILEV
-241 IEGKD
+241 EGKE
-246 KKTWKYERGMTQY
+246 KKTWKYERGMAQY
-259 FDFMLAG
+259 FDFMLQG
-266 RELAAPLF
+266 RELVAPMF
-274 TGERFFDEKSL
+274 TGEKYFQQ
-285 TGISDIDPGEGA
+285 TDIAEIEPGEGA
-297 SWAIGWVADGD
+297 AWALGWVAEGEV
-308 TFTDSH
+308 FSESH

-330 RAGVFEALA
+330 RSGIFDALS

-395 CVRDPFELWLSQHPE
+395 CVRDAFELWLSQHPDD
-410 EGKKIVELTIEQAL
+410 GKKIVELTIEQAM

-447 LVDCASGDVTRN
+447 LVDCASGDVSRN

-479 ETQAIL
+479 EIQAVL

-519 HGSNDNPDLGGLRYG
+519 HSVDENPDLAGIRYG
-534 KVVVM
+534 KVIVM

-559 HAPKLVG
+559 HAPRLVER
-566 AGHLYVAQPPLYKVE
+566 GHLYVAQPPLYKIE
-581 VASQGKGK
+581 VPAQGKGGSGK
-589 PSRRLYCLDDDE
+589 GAARRLYCLDDDE
-601 LAEVLAQL
+601 LEEALNQL
-609 RKENVRDG
+609 KKEKVRDG
-617 SWEISRFKGLG
+617 SWEIS
-628 EMSPEQLWETT
+628 
-639 MNPDTRR
+639 
-646 LVRMEL
+646 
-652 DAKELKKARAT
+652 
-663 FELLMDSGEA
+663 
-673 EGRRNWMREH
+673 
-683 WKTVEA
+683 
-689 DV
+689 

>member
-1 MNTWSSGEAEW
+1 
-12 SPVSAASVLQ
+12 
-22 CLVAAAS
+22 
-29 NKTKYMAKP
+29 MAKP
-38 AVYDASAI
+38 QVYDASAI

-64 TVHPLHVVQ
+64 TVHPLHIVQ

-85 GYGKKITVTVHKDGS
+85 GFGKRITISVFKDGS
-100 VEVEDEGRG
+100 VQVEDEGRG
-109 IPVDIH
+109 IPVDLH
-115 PVEKKPAVEVAFT
+115 KEEKKPAVEVAFT
-128 MLHADGKFPRS
+128 MLHAGGKFSRS

-162 KRCEVTVFRDGQK
+162 KRCEVVVYRNNHK
-175 HTIAF
+175 YSIAF
-180 EGGELKQKLRSEKI
+180 EGGELKNKLKEEKAPKDKRS
-194 KERRTGTI
+194 GTV
-202 VRLWPDAKYFDSPN
+202 VRLWPDPKYFDSPN
-216 IPLGELEHLVRSK
+216 IPMNELEHLVRSK
-229 AYLLPGLTMVLD
+229 AYLLPGLTMALEV
-241 IEGKD
+241 EGKQT
-246 KKTWKYERGMTQY
+246 KLFKYERGMAQY
-259 FDFMLAG
+259 FEMMLDG
-266 RELAAPLF
+266 REMVAPLF
-274 TGERFFDEKSL
+274 TGERHFDEKSL
-285 TGISDIDPGEGA
+285 SGITDIEPGEGA
-297 SWAIGWVADGD
+297 SWAIGWVAEGD
-308 TFTDSH
+308 IFADSH

-330 RAGVFEALA
+330 RSGIFEALA
-339 AFIDTR
+339 AFMDAR
-345 ALAPKGVKVIADDL
+345 GLAPKGVKLIPDDL

-390 KLLEM
+390 RLMEM
-395 CVRDPFELWLSQHPE
+395 CVKDAFELWLNEHVD
-410 EGKKIVELTIEQAL
+410 EGKKIVELAVEQAM
-424 ARLSKGKKVERKKS
+424 ARLAKGKKVERKKS

-447 LVDCASGDVTRN
+447 LVDCASGDITRN

-479 ETQAIL
+479 ETQALL

-519 HGSNDNPDLGGLRYG
+519 HSSEEKIDLSGLRYG
-534 KVVVM
+534 KVIVM

-559 HAPKLVG
+559 HTPRLVET
-566 AGHLYVAQPPLYKVE
+566 GHLYVAQPPLYKVE
-581 VASQGKGK
+581 VPSQGKGK
-589 PSRRLYCLDDDE
+589 PQRRLYCLDDDE
-601 LAEVLAQL
+601 LDEVLATL
-609 RKENVRDG
+609 KKEKVKEG

-628 EMSPEQLWETT
+628 EMSPTQLWETT

-646 LVRMEL
+646 LIRMDFDLKNIGKVRE
-652 DAKELKKARAT
+652 A

-689 DV
+689 DI

>member
-1 MNTWSSGEAEW
+1 
-12 SPVSAASVLQ
+12 
-22 CLVAAAS
+22 
-29 NKTKYMAKP
+29 MATKP

-64 TVHPLHVVQ
+64 TAHPLHIVQ
-73 EAIDNAV
+73 EALDNAV

-85 GYGKKITVTVHKDGS
+85 GFGKRIGVRVFKDGS

-109 IPVDIH
+109 IPVDMH

-128 MLHADGKFPRS
+128 MLHAGGKFSRS

-162 KRCEVTVFRDGQK
+162 RRCEVTVFRDGQR
-175 HTIAF
+175 HAIAF
-180 EGGELKQKLRSEKI
+180 EGGELKNRLKSEKA
-194 KERRTGTI
+194 KEKRTGTI
-202 VRLWPDAKYFDSPN
+202 VRLWPDPKYFDSPS
-216 IPLGELEHLVRSK
+216 IPLAELEHLVRSK
-229 AYLLPGLTMVLD
+229 AYLLPGLTTVLEV
-241 IEGKD
+241 EGKE
-246 KKTWKYERGMTQY
+246 KKSWKYERGMAQY
-259 FDFMLAG
+259 FDFMLQG
-266 RELAAPLF
+266 RELVAPLF
-274 TGERFFDEKSL
+274 AGERYFQE
-285 TGISDIDPGEGA
+285 TNIPDIEPGEGA
-297 SWAIGWVADGD
+297 SWAIGWVAEGE
-308 TFTDSH
+308 TFADSH

-330 RAGVFEALA
+330 RAGIFEALA
-339 AFIDTR
+339 AFMDTR
-345 ALAPKGVKVIADDL
+345 SLAPKGVKVIADDL
-359 WQRACF
+359 WGRACF

-395 CVRDPFELWLSQHPE
+395 CVRDGFELWLNEHPDD
-410 EGKKIVELTIEQAL
+410 GKRIVELAVEQAM

-479 ETQAIL
+479 ETQALL

-494 MSKDSRTVLANKE
+494 MSKDSRTVLSNKE
-507 LQAIATAIGVDP
+507 LQAIATAIGIDP
-519 HGSNDNPDLGGLRYG
+519 HGADEQADLSGIRYG
-534 KVVVM
+534 KVIVM

-559 HAPKLVG
+559 HAPRLVER
-566 AGHLYVAQPPLYKVE
+566 GHLYVAQPPLYKVE
-581 VASQGKGK
+581 VPAQGKGR
-589 PSRRLYCLDDDE
+589 PARRLYCLDDDE
-601 LAEVLAQL
+601 LEEALNQL
-609 RKENVRDG
+609 RKEKIKDG

-646 LVRMEL
+646 LIRMHL
-652 DAKELKKARAT
+652 DAKQLRKARET

>member
-1 MNTWSSGEAEW
+1 
-12 SPVSAASVLQ
+12 
-22 CLVAAAS
+22 
-29 NKTKYMAKP
+29 MAKQ
-38 AVYDASAI
+38 VYDASAI

-64 TVHPLHVVQ
+64 TVHPLHIVQ

-85 GYGKKITVTVHKDGS
+85 GHGKRISVRVFKDGS

-109 IPVDIH
+109 IPVDMH
-115 PVEKKPAVEVAFT
+115 PVEKKPAVEVAFG
-128 MLHADGKFPRS
+128 MLHAGGKFSRS
-139 GDGVY
+139 GTGVY

-162 KRCEVTVFRDGQK
+162 RRLEVTVYRDGQK
-175 HTIAF
+175 HTVAF
-180 EGGELKQKLRSEKI
+180 EGGELKQKLKSEKA
-194 KERRTGTI
+194 KERRTGTV
-202 VRLWPDAKYFDSPN
+202 VRLWPDAKYFDSAS
-216 IPLGELEHLVRSK
+216 IPMAELEHLVRSK
-229 AYLLPGLTMVLD
+229 AYLLPGLTTVLD
-241 IEGKD
+241 VEGKE
-246 KKTWKYERGMTQY
+246 KKSWKYERGMAQY

-266 RELAAPLF
+266 RELVAPLF
-274 TGERFFDEKSL
+274 SGERYF
-285 TGISDIDPGEGA
+285 TATNIPDIEPGEGA
-297 SWAIGWVADGD
+297 SWAVGWVADGD
-308 TFTDSH
+308 VFADSH

-330 RAGVFEALA
+330 RAGIFDALA
-339 AFIDTR
+339 SFMEAR
-345 ALAPKGVKVIADDL
+345 ALTPKGVKLIADDL
-359 WQRACF
+359 WARACF

-390 KLLEM
+390 RLLEL
-395 CVRDPFELWLSQHPE
+395 CVKDAFELWLNEHPD
-410 EGKKIVELTIEQAL
+410 EGKRIAELAVEQAMARL
-424 ARLSKGKKVERKKS
+424 ARGKKVERKKS

-479 ETQAIL
+479 ESQALL

-519 HGSNDNPDLGGLRYG
+519 HGPDDAPDLSGLRYG
-534 KVVVM
+534 KVILM

-559 HAPKLVG
+559 HAPKLVE
-566 AGHLYVAQPPLYKVE
+566 AGHVYVAQPPLYKLE
-581 VASQGKGK
+581 VPAQGKGR
-589 PSRRLYCLDDDE
+589 PARRLYCLDDDE
-601 LAEVLAQL
+601 LEEALAAL
-609 RKENVRDG
+609 KKEKVKEG

-646 LVRMEL
+646 LVRMQL
-652 DAKELKKARAT
+652 DAKQMKKVRET

-683 WKTVEA
+683 WKSVEA